1 MLPKKYKCNILKK
14 VVHCVHIYIF
24 QGGLMG
30 MIIGL
35 VLTLWVGIGG
45 QLYPPTAEKTNPL
58 PLNTAGCNNTINQN
72 YTTITPW
79 TSPVTLT
86 PEPE

>member
-1 MLPKKYKCNILKK
+1 
-14 VVHCVHIYIF
+14 
-24 QGGLMG
+24 

-45 QLYPPTAEKTNPL
+45 QIYPPTAEKTNPL
-58 PLNTAGCNNTINQN
+58 PLTTAGCNNTIGQN